1 MSARHLH
8 RRDPETCPHEA
19 FREAGTEEQ
28 AGFARG
34 EVKPQVIG
42 SRIKAT

>member
-1 MSARHLH
+1 MSAHHLH
-8 RRDPETCPHEA
+8 CRGPETCPQEA

-42 SRIKAT
+42 NVIKAT